1 MLVLLLWM
9 GCAGV
14 VTAVDSSGH
23 SRPDQPSDLGAG
35 QRSRRNVEAQS
46 IGWSV
51 GGAVLG
57 VGGGGGIGKKAV
69 AFVLAGGT
77 GVTWVL

>member
-1 MLVLLLWM
+1 M

-14 VTAVDSSGH
+14 VTAVDSSGR

-35 QRSRRNVEAQS
+35 QRSRRNVEEAQS

-51 GGAVLG
+51 GGAALG
-57 VGGGGGIGKKAV
+57 VGDGGGIGKKAI

-77 GVTWVL
+77 GVAWVL